1 VADRGAADERPG
13 PVPDI
18 RIKGDSVV
26 FYLDLPREH
35 GRLVVRCDPD
45 GALRASL
52 ELTARTEEW
61 PFDRDC

>member
-1 VADRGAADERPG
+1 
-13 PVPDI
+13 
-18 RIKGDSVV
+18 V

-45 GALRASL
+45 GELHASL
-52 ELTARTEEW
+52 ELRARTEEW